1 MLNELIN
8 NQPIQ
13 LTQPD
18 STKLTDWVN
27 EPTVADLKEDYT
39 NCKSSHDKQ
48 EQLIDDYLVNYKAE
62 PLKFE
67 GRKAKTRSTV
77 QSKLIRKQAEW
88 RYSALSE
95 PFLATP
101 NIFKVNPVTYEDNYS
116 AKQNELVL
124 NHQFNTQIN
133 KVKFIDEYIR
143 SAVNTGT
150 SIIRVG
156 WEEKQ
161 DIQDIPVPQY
171 VPQQIDPN
179 DAVGISRFE
188 RIKRSNQD
196 TIYTN
201 NIPDHWKQCLA
212 MAEQYEQQREQEVF
226 SQVQQQ
232 LIAYQQQGIPE
243 EQLQQI
249 QQQLLEEA
257 QKQLES
263 MPPIA
268 FEPRQVGVQY
278 NQEVRVINRPT
289 VDLCYYKDIY
299 IDPSC
304 EGDLEKAEYII
315 YKFTSCKADLL
326 KDGRFIN
333 VDKIPDNQGRDYDDG
348 EYIDNFK
355 DSARRKLTVYE
366 YWGNWDINGDGTK
379 VPIVATWVSDI
390 MIRLEENPF
399 PDHKPPFVV
408 VSYLPELRN
417 IYGEPDGVLIADN
430 QAIIGAV
437 TRGVIDLLAKS
448 ANSQTGMAMQFLDPV
463 NKKAFQEGRDYE
475 FNPSV
480 PPQQGI
486 YQHIFPEIPQSILP
500 FLQSQEMEAESLT
513 GVKSYNQGLSGDALG
528 NTAQGVRSVLDSAS
542 KREMGI
548 LRRLADGIKKIAR
561 KIIAMNALWLNDSE
575 IIRITNQDFV
585 EIHRD
590 DLAGNFDL
598 ELTITSAEE
607 DQAKAE
613 SLAFMLQTLG
623 NTVDQGMT
631 QMILSEI
638 CKLRKMPELAERV
651 MRWTPPPPDPIDE
664 QLKQMQLQLVQA
676 QIDKLNAEAGKSQAD
691 AQLSGAKAQ
700 SEFYGTQLDMQLKP
714 QELMSKIQSET
725 AKAQY
730 NQAMAQKL
738 GLDYLNDAQGTKH
751 KQDMELMAEQAR
763 SQADKSMQEKFMDYL
778 IEQEKTKQ
786 VEAKERNKKKKGS
799 L

>member
-48 EQLIDDYLVNYKAE
+48 EQLIDDYLINYKAE

-201 NIPDHWKQCLA
+201 NIPDHWKQCLV

-226 SQVQQQ
+226 SQVQQR

-257 QKQLES
+257 QRQLES

-278 NQEVRVINRPT
+278 NQEVKVINRPT